1 MALDKFA
8 MQGERTYKALT
19 ADKAVDGNT
28 SDRARAH
35 TTDSSFSWWKVD
47 LGRPY
52 LLTGIKI
59 FNRDRGGMFSFK
71 YFHVYESFTH
81 IH

>member
-1 MALDKFA
+1 MALTKFA

-28 SDRARAH
+28 SALTCAH

-59 FNRDRGGMFSFK
+59 FNRERGGMFSFK
-71 YFHVYESFTH
+71 YFYAY
-81 IH
+81 